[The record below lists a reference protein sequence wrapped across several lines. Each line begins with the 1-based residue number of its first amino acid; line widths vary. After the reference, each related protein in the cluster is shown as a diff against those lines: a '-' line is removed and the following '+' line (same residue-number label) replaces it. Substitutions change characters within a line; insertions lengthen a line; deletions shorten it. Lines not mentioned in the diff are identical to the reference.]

1 MICLDYD
8 HKHGG
13 LMMLRPAVKLN
24 CHSLHALLN
33 HDIVAGTELNIHV
46 CMCVCRVKLW
56 FVLLLC
62 NVMKQRMSFTP
73 FLNGMF
79 IIYWLQFF

>member
-13 LMMLRPAVKLN
+13 LMMLRSAVELN
-24 CHSLHALLN
+24 YHSLHALLN

-46 CMCVCRVKLW
+46 CMCMCVE
-56 FVLLLC
+56 
-62 NVMKQRMSFTP
+62 
-73 FLNGMF
+73 
-79 IIYWLQFF
+79 